1 MFQFSSIYFRDVT
14 FIELPNDFLFEDR
27 YEVVF
32 ERVKISPDI
41 NYATKI
47 EVINSNSSIDPVFR
61 MTESEFPGVEDV
73 TSSDINENKFILEI
87 TNKQLEFKG
96 DDEQCNYDYKGQILI
111 SRNNFGHLRQAN
123 FKIVGA
129 AAFKFENNAIDTI
142 NGQAFDLENVEN
154 VHMIG
159 NQFGFVL
166 KPPVVFVYYKI
177 RHGNCEDQELDL
189 PEDRIGKTMIK
200 HNKFSKLI
208 QDFFIID
215 EDPSYSNKF
224 VDDMFEVSGNEVSKR
239 CNCTQVTLADD
250 EETNTKKNAKK
261 ILRMLQNSS
270 KCLSDQTPPLIGTSF

>member
-1 MFQFSSIYFRDVT
+1 M
-14 FIELPNDFLFEDR
+14 
-27 YEVVF
+27 VF

-41 NYATKI
+41 PYATKI

-73 TSSDINENKFILEI
+73 TSPDINENKFILEI
-87 TNKQLEFKG
+87 TNEQPEFKG

-154 VHMIG
+154 IHMIG

-189 PEDRIGKTMIK
+189 PEDRIGKTIIK

-224 VDDMFEVSGNEVSKR
+224 VDDMLEVSENEVSKW

-261 ILRMLQNSS
+261 IMIMLQKSS
-270 KCLSDQTPPLIGTSF
+270 KCLSDQTPPLIGTSFLKISNPC